1 MSRTRDIARIM
12 GKTEAGNPSNA
23 SLLSGTASMTVYS
36 TLDSLPIDNLTNGDQ
51 AFVNAT
57 NRLYISNGTGWYN
70 VALVNRNPRWDSG
83 GEPDAE
89 YEIADSVTPLIITA
103 RAADSDNLNLLNQ
116 SAATDSAQ
124 HMVTISNDSSVWT
137 FTPKSADS
145 IGAAV
150 LAGDLTDSNGD
161 FVYTFKWSD
170 GVNFVSKAVTITYN
184 PAGSGGSGVPYGS
197 RAVIYNSASGS
208 SSNHSNTIDY
218 FTIATP
224 GNSASFGNMLGTT
237 VNGGSAHNV
246 TVSNGSR
253 IVYGAF
259 YDNTDAGSPPV
270 NGLEFVTA
278 STLGNSTFMGTFTH
292 RSGIT
297 GAGSGGKGYYA
308 AGDGNVPG
316 NDIEVVDIANG
327 GNATDTGYD
336 IGNNDNGAAHANSN
350 RWIHAGGQLN
360 GAQYTTHIEYFNV
373 PVVANSTTFGSI
385 SSQGRTN
392 PTGTGSDTR
401 MLIAGGFYYSGSEAL
416 DNRVRNDIDYLTIAT
431 TGNTTD
437 FGDLTVK
444 RTSTGSTSNNVRAV
458 FIGGFAG
465 TSGRTNTMDYVTIDT
480 TGNATDFGDMSG
492 AGSYASTA
500 SGT

>member
-1 MSRTRDIARIM
+1 MPILSQLR
-12 GKTEAGNPSNA
+12 KNENA
-23 SLLSGTASMTVYS
+23 ALGVGGVTYYN
-36 TLDSLPIDNLTNGDQ
+36 TLDSLPITGLTSGDQ
-51 AFVNAT
+51 AFVSAT
-57 NRLYISNGTGWYN
+57 ERYYVSDGNGWFNTTLIN
-70 VALVNRNPRWDSG
+70 KNIRWDSG
-83 GEPDAE
+83 GEPSAE
-89 YEIADSVTPLIITA
+89 AEITDSATPLIIIA
-103 RAADSDNLNLLNQ
+103 RAADSDQSVFLNQ
-116 SAATDSAQ
+116 SFASDSAQ
-124 HMVTISNDSSVWT
+124 YMATVTNDSSVFT
-137 FTPKSADS
+137 FTPKTAAQ
-145 IGAAV
+145 IGASVA
-150 LAGDLTDSNGD
+150 AGELSDSNGD
-161 FVYTFKWSD
+161 FIYTFKWSD
-170 GVNFVSKAVTITYN
+170 GLSFVNKAVTITYN
-184 PAGSGGSGVPYGS
+184 PAGGGGGSGVPYGA

-336 IGNNDNGAAHANSN
+336 IGNNDNGATHANSN
-350 RWIHAGGQLN
+350 RWITAGGQLN
-360 GAQYTTHIEYFNV
+360 GAQYTTDIEYFNI

-385 SSQGRTN
+385 ASQGRTN

-401 MLIAGGFYYSGSEAL
+401 MLIAGGFYYSGSETL

-444 RTSTGSTSNNVRAV
+444 RTSTGSTSNNVRAI

-480 TGNATDFGDMSG
+480 TSNATDFGDMSG

>member
-1 MSRTRDIARIM
+1 MPILSQLR
-12 GKTEAGNPSNA
+12 KNENA
-23 SLLSGTASMTVYS
+23 ALGVGGVTYYN
-36 TLDSLPIDNLTNGDQ
+36 TLDSLPITGLTSGDQ
-51 AFVNAT
+51 AFVSAT
-57 NRLYISNGTGWYN
+57 ERYYVSDGNGWFNTTLIN
-70 VALVNRNPRWDSG
+70 KNIRWDSG
-83 GEPDAE
+83 GEPSAE
-89 YEIADSVTPLIITA
+89 AEITDSATPLIIIA
-103 RAADSDNLNLLNQ
+103 RAADSDQSVFLNQ
-116 SAATDSAQ
+116 SFASDSAQ
-124 HMVTISNDSSVWT
+124 YMATVTNDSSVFT
-137 FTPKSADS
+137 FTPKTAAQ
-145 IGAAV
+145 IGASVA
-150 LAGDLTDSNGD
+150 AGELSDSNGD
-161 FVYTFKWSD
+161 FIYTFKWSD
-170 GVNFVSKAVTITYN
+170 GLSFVNKAVTITYN
-184 PAGSGGSGVPYGS
+184 PAGGGGGSGVPYGA

-336 IGNNDNGAAHANSN
+336 IGNNDNGAAHANSS

-401 MLIAGGFYYSGSEAL
+401 MLIAGGFYYSGSETL
-416 DNRVRNDIDYLTIAT
+416 DNRVRNDIDYLTMAT

-444 RTSTGSTSNNVRAV
+444 RTSTGSTSNNVRAI

-480 TGNATDFGDMSG
+480 TSNATDFGDMSG

>member
-1 MSRTRDIARIM
+1 MPILSQLR
-12 GKTEAGNPSNA
+12 KNENA
-23 SLLSGTASMTVYS
+23 ALGVGGVTYYN
-36 TLDSLPIDNLTNGDQ
+36 TLDSLPITGLTSGDQ
-51 AFVNAT
+51 AFVSAT
-57 NRLYISNGTGWYN
+57 ERYYVSDGNGWFNTTLIN
-70 VALVNRNPRWDSG
+70 KNIRWDSG
-83 GEPDAE
+83 GEPSAE
-89 YEIADSVTPLIITA
+89 AEITDSATPLIIIA
-103 RAADSDNLNLLNQ
+103 RAADSDQSVFLNQ
-116 SAATDSAQ
+116 SFASDSAQ
-124 HMVTISNDSSVWT
+124 YMATVTNDSSVFT
-137 FTPKSADS
+137 FTPKTAAQ
-145 IGAAV
+145 IGASVA
-150 LAGDLTDSNGD
+150 AGELSDSNGD
-161 FVYTFKWSD
+161 FIYTFKWSD
-170 GVNFVSKAVTITYN
+170 GLSFVNKAVTITYN
-184 PAGSGGSGVPYGS
+184 PAGGGGGSGVPYGA

-336 IGNNDNGAAHANSN
+336 IGNNDNGATHANSS

-360 GAQYTTHIEYFNV
+360 GAQYTTHIEYFNI

-401 MLIAGGFYYSGSEAL
+401 MLIAGGFYYSGSETL
-416 DNRVRNDIDYLTIAT
+416 DNRVRNDIDYLTMAT

-444 RTSTGSTSNNVRAV
+444 RTSTGSTSNNVRAI

-480 TGNATDFGDMSG
+480 TSNATDFGDMSG

>member
-1 MSRTRDIARIM
+1 MPILSQLR
-12 GKTEAGNPSNA
+12 KNENA
-23 SLLSGTASMTVYS
+23 ALGVGGVTYYN
-36 TLDSLPIDNLTNGDQ
+36 TLDSLPITGLTSGDQ
-51 AFVNAT
+51 AFVSAT
-57 NRLYISNGTGWYN
+57 ERYYVSDGNGWFNTTLIN
-70 VALVNRNPRWDSG
+70 KNIRWDSG
-83 GEPDAE
+83 GEPSAE
-89 YEIADSVTPLIITA
+89 AEITDSATPLIIIA
-103 RAADSDNLNLLNQ
+103 RAADSDQSVFLNQ
-116 SAATDSAQ
+116 SFASDSAQ
-124 HMVTISNDSSVWT
+124 YMATVTNDSSVFT
-137 FTPKSADS
+137 FTPKTAAQ
-145 IGAAV
+145 IGASVA
-150 LAGDLTDSNGD
+150 AGELSDSNGD
-161 FVYTFKWSD
+161 FIYTFKWSD
-170 GVNFVSKAVTITYN
+170 GLSFVNKAVTITYN
-184 PAGSGGSGVPYGS
+184 PAGGGGSGVPYGA

-416 DNRVRNDIDYLTIAT
+416 DNRVRNDIDYLTMAT

-444 RTSTGSTSNNVRAV
+444 RTSTGSTSNNVRAI

-480 TGNATDFGDMSG
+480 TSNATDFGDMSG